1 MIIVFQILFTL
12 FVLYALSAVVMRKR
26 AQDLGPRGT
35 AFWILFWLC
44 TAVFVWYPEATNQIA
59 QAFGIGRGA
68 DFVLYISLVVIFF
81 VLFRLHVKLES
92 MSRDVTKVVRD
103 KALTSPK
110 HTPHQ

>member
-1 MIIVFQILFTL
+1 MLIVFQTLFTL
-12 FVLYALSAVVMRKR
+12 FALYALSSVVARKKTG
-26 AQDLGPRGT
+26 DLGPRGLVFWVL
-35 AFWILFWLC
+35 FWIVA
-44 TAVFVWYPEATNQIA
+44 TVFVWYPEATNRLA

-103 KALTSPK
+103 KALDTNLSSRTK
-110 HTPHQ
+110 